1 MQTHCNPITI
11 LPHLSRLFTDYVE
24 SEKPLEPF
32 FALSPKDEKWASGE
46 VNFGGN
52 REGLA
57 ERLMGQ
63 NRSWGAGAE
72 TFKNITRIRE
82 GANVVVTGQQ
92 VTLFG
97 GPLFTLHK
105 AATAIARAKAAGAV
119 PVFWLATEDHDL
131 EEANHVTLTTR
142 HKLATLRLEP
152 EGAAGQPVG
161 GIRLGAGIEAVLEKA
176 AEILGDVPEIE
187 LLREAYRPEATFGEA
202 FARMLLQVFG
212 RQGLVVVDAAGRE
225 FHAAGAGV
233 LRSAIERAEE
243 LEARLHERDLLLAER
258 EYHSQVLVAPKSSLL
273 FLIHEE
279 TGVRQALKR
288 NGNGKWSA
296 GKRSYT
302 AVELLEILESAPER
316 LSPNALLR
324 PVFQDAVLPTLA
336 YIGGPAE
343 IAYYAQNE
351 VLYEALLGRVT
362 PILPR
367 MTVTLVE
374 PAVQAV
380 MRQHGL
386 GLEDVFRL
394 RPDEMLQRLGAQA
407 MPVEG
412 KLRLAAT
419 GKALDS
425 ELTALTEWMHS
436 LDEGLGRSSETA
448 ASKMRYQMNRLRR
461 MAANFQ
467 LQKDESLQRHVDALY
482 RNLYPRHRFQER
494 LVGGVSYLARC
505 GEALIDV
512 LMAAAEE
519 LCPGHREI
527 TL

>member
-1 MQTHCNPITI
+1 METHCYPITI
-11 LPHLSRLFTDYVE
+11 LPHLKRLFLDYAE
-24 SEKPLEPF
+24 SESVMRPF
-32 FALSPKDEKWASGE
+32 FAVSPRDENWAAGGTDFKGDREALASLLEKQNREWGASGATLE
-46 VNFGGN
+46 NIEKI
-52 REGLA
+52 R
-57 ERLMGQ
+57 R
-63 NRSWGAGAE
+63 GAD
-72 TFKNITRIRE
+72 
-82 GANVVVTGQQ
+82 VVVTGQQ
-92 VTLFG
+92 VALFG
-97 GPLFTLHK
+97 GPLFTLYK
-105 AATAIARAKAAGAV
+105 AATAIARAKEAGAV

-131 EEANHVTLTTR
+131 EEVNHVTLTTR
-142 HKLATLRLEP
+142 RELTTLKLETET
-152 EGAAGQPVG
+152 AAGPPVG
-161 GIRLGAGIEAVLEKA
+161 RIRLGEGIGAVLDQA
-176 AEILGDVPEIE
+176 AELLGGMPEMD
-187 LLREAYRPEATFGEA
+187 LLREVYRPEATFAEA
-202 FARMLLQVFG
+202 FARLMLATFA
-212 RQGLVVVDAAGRE
+212 RQGLVLIDASGRE

-394 RPDEMLQRLGAQA
+394 RADEMVQRLGARA